1 MLKLRF
7 VLPCLLL
14 AGSAA
19 AAAQTQRPIL
29 RIAPKVTQDQRGFN
43 LRILAA
49 HNQLRAAAGVP
60 PLQWDPILAASA
72 ASYGPRLATFAQLE
86 HSPRAERPGQAEN
99 LFRGPAGQ
107 YSLEAMVENWASE
120 RRQFRPGIF
129 PAISTTG
136 NPEDVS
142 HYTQIIWPTTT
153 KVGCA
158 LHQTRRWDY
167 LICRYSPR
175 GNQDGVRLR

>member
-1 MLKLRF
+1 MKKVCPLCL
-7 VLPCLLL
+7 VLLL
-14 AGSAA
+14 IGSAGH
-19 AAAQTQRPIL
+19 AQQRPIL

-49 HNQLRAAAGVP
+49 HNHVRTAVGAP

-72 ASYGPRLATFAQLE
+72 ASYGPRLATLAQLD

-107 YSLEAMVENWASE
+107 FSLEGMVQNWASE
-120 RRQFRPGIF
+120 RSMYRAGVF
-129 PAISTTG
+129 PAVSSTG
-136 NPEDVS
+136 NWLDVS
-142 HYTQIIWPTTT
+142 HYTQMIWPTTT

-175 GNQDGVRLR
+175 GNKDGVALR

>member
-1 MLKLRF
+1 MPELRF
-7 VLPCLLL
+7 VLACLAL
-14 AGSAA
+14 AGSTTAS
-19 AAAQTQRPIL
+19 AQQRPIL

-43 LRILAA
+43 LRVLAV
-49 HNQLRAAAGVP
+49 HNQVRAGVGAA

-107 YSLEAMVENWASE
+107 YSLEGMIQNWASE
-120 RRQFRPGIF
+120 RSMFRPGVF
-129 PAISTTG
+129 PAVSSSG
-136 NPEDVS
+136 NWLDVS
-142 HYTQIIWPTTT
+142 HYTQMIWPTTT

-158 LHQTRRWDY
+158 LHQTRQWDY

-175 GNQDGVRLR
+175 GNRDGVTLR

>member
-1 MLKLRF
+1 MLRPALA
-7 VLPCLLL
+7 LLLL

-19 AAAQTQRPIL
+19 AAQQRPML
-29 RIAPKVTQDQRGFN
+29 RIAPKVTQDQRGFS

-49 HNQLRAAAGVP
+49 HNGVRASVGAA

-72 ASYGPRLATFAQLE
+72 ASYGPRLAAYPELE

-99 LFRGPAGQ
+99 LWRGQAGAH
-107 YSLEAMVENWASE
+107 SLESMVGNWASE
-120 RRQFRPGIF
+120 RSMYRSGAF
-129 PAISTTG
+129 PAVSSTG
-136 NPEDVS
+136 NWLDVS
-142 HYTQIIWPTTT
+142 HYTQMIWPTTT

-158 LHQTRRWDY
+158 LHSTGRWDY

-175 GNQDGVRLR
+175 GNRDGVRLP

>member
-1 MLKLRF
+1 MLKLRY

-19 AAAQTQRPIL
+19 DAQTRRPIL
-29 RIAPKVTQDQRGFN
+29 RIAPTVTQDQRGFN
-43 LRILAA
+43 LRVLAV
-49 HNQLRAAAGVP
+49 HNQVRAAVGAV

-72 ASYGPRLATFAQLE
+72 ASYGPRLATLPQLE
-86 HSPRAERPGQAEN
+86 HSSRAERPGQAEN
-99 LFRGPAGQ
+99 LWRGPAGQ
-107 YSLEAMVENWASE
+107 HSLEAMVQNWASE
-120 RRQFRPGIF
+120 RSMFRAGVF
-129 PAISTTG
+129 PAVSNTG
-136 NPEDVS
+136 NWLDVS
-142 HYTQIIWPTTT
+142 HYTQMIWPTTT

-175 GNQDGVRLR
+175 GNRDGVSLR